1 MDDSIVSPVMESRG
15 MLIPNRLVGEA
26 DDDDDDEDEHPRDRR
41 AVERRRARREERA
54 SKANRIRGDIVKSAG
69 GPLTGDL

>member
-1 MDDSIVSPVMESRG
+1 VRHAD
-15 MLIPNRLVGEA
+15 PNRLAGEA

-41 AVERRRARREERA
+41 AVERRRARRDERA
-54 SKANRIRGDIVKSAG
+54 QKVNRIKGDIVKAAG